1 MRRFVLLLGGA
12 LIFTQIPVEAG
23 SLVASHR
30 KEKPRTETRF
40 RIQNNTSASLV
51 YRTTCERTG
60 TKVNSL
66 LAGAGR
72 SFDTRVLGQCKFSF
86 DNKSNPG
93 YVSPTYA
100 STEIKPGQIFTLY
113 ERNTSQG
120 KYLGTS
126 FEPLK

>member
-1 MRRFVLLLGGA
+1 MRRVVLLLSSAA
-12 LIFTQIPVEAG
+12 LLTQVPVEA
-23 SLVASHR
+23 SPLIASHR
-30 KEKPRTETRF
+30 KEKPKTETHF
-40 RIQNNTSASLV
+40 RIQNNTSVSLV
-51 YRTTCERTG
+51 YRITCERTG

-66 LAGAGR
+66 LAGTGR